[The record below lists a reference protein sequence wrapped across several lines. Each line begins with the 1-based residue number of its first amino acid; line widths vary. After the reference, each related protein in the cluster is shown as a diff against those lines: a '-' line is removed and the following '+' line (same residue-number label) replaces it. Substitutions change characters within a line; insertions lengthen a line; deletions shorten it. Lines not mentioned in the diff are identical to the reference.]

1 MSLFSSKYGIIL
13 ACDISD
19 TVDLVDLIKVTND
32 LEFIQGYKIG
42 MELVVS
48 YGINNVT
55 EVIRRYTD
63 LPIIYDH
70 QKFGTDIPDIC
81 SGKILEILKNAG
93 INGVIIFPQS
103 GIETLKATVKAS
115 EENGLIPIVGGEM
128 THSGYIV
135 GEGGYIADDAPERM
149 YLDAARSGV
158 EYFVIPGTK
167 LESMR
172 KYLFKLKEL
181 IKEPK
186 FLFPGIGKG
195 QGGDIAAAFSAVHP
209 YDSYAIVGRGI
220 YGEKNRREAA
230 KKLWEN
236 VQRQIGKSDV

>member
-1 MSLFSSKYGIIL
+1 MSLFFSKHGIIP
-13 ACDISD
+13 ACDVSD
-19 TVDLVDLIKVTND
+19 IADLADLVEVTND
-32 LEFIQGYKIG
+32 LDFIQGYKIG
-42 MELVVS
+42 MDLVVS
-48 YGINNVT
+48 HGINKVT
-55 EVIRRYTD
+55 ELIREYTD

-81 SGKILEILKNAG
+81 SGKILDTLKTAG

-103 GIETLKATVKAS
+103 GIETLKATVKACKETFLS
-115 EENGLIPIVGGEM
+115 PIVGGEM
-128 THSGYIV
+128 THRGYIV
-135 GEGGYIADDAPERM
+135 SEGGYIADEAPERI
-149 YLDAARSGV
+149 YLDAARLGV

-172 KYLFKLKEL
+172 KYHSKLQKI

-220 YGEKNRREAA
+220 YGEKNRGEAA